1 MTEPP
6 SPLRMLLSRH
16 TRRREFITL
25 LGGAAAAWP
34 LAVRAQ
40 PDRVP
45 RVGVL
50 VAWGEDDREA
60 KANLSEFTHGLQQ
73 LGWIDGRN
81 IRMEIRWASGSV
93 ERMRTFAKE
102 LVYMQP
108 AVILSVTTS
117 PTTILQQETRTIPI
131 VFVIVSDPVGTGVVA
146 SLAKP
151 GANLTGFVYAEG
163 EIGGKWLQLLKEI
176 APGVKRAAIMF
187 NPNTAPGGGSYH
199 LPSFDTAARSLNVE
213 PITAAVHS
221 DAEIEASIAS
231 LGREPGGGLVVMAD
245 SFMWSR
251 RARAISLAAR
261 NKIPDIYPA
270 ADAARDGCLL
280 SYGPDFRDVF
290 RRAAPYVDR
299 ILRGANPADLPVQV
313 PTKFELA
320 INLKTAR
327 SLGLDVP
334 LHLQQLAD
342 EVIE

>member
-1 MTEPP
+1 V
-6 SPLRMLLSRH
+6 
-16 TRRREFITL
+16 RRRQFITL
-25 LGGAAAAWP
+25 LSGAAAAWP
-34 LAVRAQ
+34 LAARAQ

-231 LGREPGGGLVVMAD
+231 LGREPGGGLVVMAVEAGLVK
-245 SFMWSR
+245 SYNQPGGNVTGV
-251 RARAISLAAR
+251 AILSNLMEPKRLGLLHELAWITAYHEDDWDR
-261 NKIPDIYPA
+261 GGGAHCCEGDRFSADRGQNRYPA
-270 ADAARDGCLL
+270 AYEA
-280 SYGPDFRDVF
+280 S
-290 RRAAPYVDR
+290 
-299 ILRGANPADLPVQV
+299 
-313 PTKFELA
+313 
-320 INLKTAR
+320 
-327 SLGLDVP
+327 
-334 LHLQQLAD
+334 QLAPAND
-342 EVIE
+342 HTGRSPSGTRSPHFDFP

>member
-1 MTEPP
+1 MGMTPREG
-6 SPLRMLLSRH
+6 RMAIH
-16 TRRREFITL
+16 IRRREFIVAV
-25 LGGAAAAWP
+25 GSASAWP
-34 LAVRAQ
+34 FAARAQ
-40 PDRVP
+40 PNHVP
-45 RVGVL
+45 RIGVL
-50 VAWGEDDREA
+50 VAWDENDREA
-60 KANLSEFTHGLQQ
+60 KTNLSEFTRGLQQ
-73 LGWIDGRN
+73 LGWIDGHN
-81 IRMEIRWASGSV
+81 MRMEIRWASGSV

-102 LVYMQP
+102 LVDMQP
-108 AVILSVTTS
+108 AVILSVTTT
-117 PTTILQQETRTIPI
+117 PTTILQRETRTIPI
-131 VFVIVSDPVGTGVVA
+131 VFVIVSDPVGAGVVG

-176 APGVKRAAIMF
+176 APGIKRAAIMF

-199 LPSFDTAARSLNVE
+199 LPSFDSAARSLNVE

-251 RARAISLAAR
+251 RARAISLAAGS
-261 NKIPDIYPA
+261 KIPDIYPA

-299 ILRGANPADLPVQV
+299 ILHGANPADLPVQV
-313 PTKFELA
+313 PIKFEFA

-334 LHLQQLAD
+334 WQLQQLAD